1 LVKALIQQMLYQE
14 LERKIFKQKQRFQD
28 KSKLKL
34 KKQREKEQPFKKLE
48 DGKPQLEKITR
59 N

>member
-1 LVKALIQQMLYQE
+1 LVKALTLQMLYQE

-34 KKQREKEQPFKKLE
+34 KKPREKEQPFKKLE
-48 DGKPQLEKITR
+48 DGKPQLERFTR